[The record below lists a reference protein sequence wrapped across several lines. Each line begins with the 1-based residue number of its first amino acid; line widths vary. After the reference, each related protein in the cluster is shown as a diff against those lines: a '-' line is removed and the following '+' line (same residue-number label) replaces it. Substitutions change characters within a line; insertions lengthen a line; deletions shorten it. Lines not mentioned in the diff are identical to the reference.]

1 MPPSSQMI
9 KCDSGSQWAPVIT
22 GARPQALSRLDT
34 PPYDGGMLELLTGAG
49 LAAAAGLNAYIPL
62 MVMGLAARFDWIGLP
77 SGWTWLSNEW
87 VFVIIGV
94 LLVVEIV
101 ADKVPAVDTVNDWI
115 QTVVRPASG
124 GIVFA
129 GGIGTETVA
138 VEDPAGFFESGAWI
152 PVAIGIGLALLVH
165 LGKMAVRPVANL
177 ATGGVAA
184 PVLSTA
190 EDGASLG
197 LVVLALLAPVFVA
210 IALVLLLV
218 GFVLLLRRIRRR
230 RRERAAAP
238 EFIQS

>member
-1 MPPSSQMI
+1 M
-9 KCDSGSQWAPVIT
+9 V
-22 GARPQALSRLDT
+22 
-34 PPYDGGMLELLTGAG
+34 EVLTGAG

-62 MVMGLAARFDWIGLP
+62 LIMGVAARFDWIGLP

-87 VFVIIGV
+87 VIVIIVV
-94 LLVVEIV
+94 LLIVEIV
-101 ADKVPAVDTVNDWI
+101 ADKVPAVDSVNDWI

-138 VEDPAGFFESGAWI
+138 VDDPGTFFSSGAWI
-152 PVAIGIGLALLVH
+152 PIAIGIGLALLVH

-190 EDGASLG
+190 EDGVSLL
-197 LVVLALLAPVFVA
+197 LVVLALVAPL
-210 IALVLLLV
+210 LVLLGLALMV
-218 GFVLLLRRIRRR
+218 LGFVLLLRSARRR
-230 RRERAAAP
+230 RRARAAADADAARA
-238 EFIQS
+238 